1 MKRTNDFLV
10 GAAVLYVS
18 IALVGAMLWVQ
29 QADVGGHQQRVIA
42 RFRDVGNARIGN
54 AAVIRGVRRGRID
67 ALELAPDGW
76 VHVRMSID
84 RGVRLPSDPVVLLN
98 ESSLFGDWQA
108 TIAERSSVPHDET
121 VRLQIAEASGGD
133 AVIPG
138 ATLPGIGKLTAV
150 AGQIAGDVASVAGR
164 VEVAFDEQ
172 AARELRGSIRNVSE
186 FSTVLSRTV
195 RSHATDLD
203 SLSSQ
208 LRLAVVSLNRTATS
222 AQRFAERAD
231 SSASSG
237 EIKRLVDDAAHAAAE
252 LREAAARIH
261 ELSQQL
267 AVSQGRLDTFLAN
280 GDSVMRKINA
290 GQGSLGLLINDASIY
305 RRSDSLLAELRGL
318 VADIKANPKKYVNVH
333 VF

>member
-1 MKRTNDFLV
+1 MKRANDFVV
-10 GAAVLYVS
+10 GAVVLCVS
-18 IALVGAMLWVQ
+18 VSLVGAMLWVQ
-29 QADVGGHQQRVIA
+29 QADVGQRQQHVVA

-54 AAVIRGVRRGRID
+54 AAVIRGVRGGHID
-67 ALELAPDGW
+67 ALELASDGW
-76 VHVRMSID
+76 VHVRLSID
-84 RGVRLPSDPVVLLN
+84 RDVRLPQDPVVLLN

-108 TIAERSSVPHDET
+108 TIAERSSIPHDET
-121 VRLQIAEASGGD
+121 VRLQIAEASGAD
-133 AVIPG
+133 DVVPG

-150 AGQIAGDVASVAGR
+150 AGQIAGDVANVAGR

-186 FSTVLSRTV
+186 FSTILSRTV
-195 RSHATDLD
+195 RAHASDLD

-208 LRLAVVSLNRTATS
+208 LRVAILSLNRTAAS

-237 EIKRLVDDAAHAAAE
+237 EIKRLVNDAAHAAAE
-252 LREAAARIH
+252 LRQASVEIH
-261 ELSQQL
+261 GLSQQL
-267 AVSQGRLDTFLAN
+267 ARSQGRLDSFLAN
-280 GDSVMRKINA
+280 GDSVMAKINT
-290 GQGSLGLLINDASIY
+290 GRGSLGLLVNDSSIY

-318 VADIKANPKKYVNVH
+318 IADIKTNPKKYLNVH